1 MAADGESFQLGRV
14 LGRTFG
20 GIASNALVL
29 FAFSF
34 AIILVPTIVTMH
46 SLSALQASSGGGIAE
61 FQTIMAN
68 AGNTLL
74 ASLLTALAGAFVQSG
89 VAHALDNWED
99 YEPAS
104 FGDCLTAG
112 IRYFLPMFGLNLV
125 WGLAVGLGLVLL
137 IIPGVFLI
145 VIWSASVPALVN
157 EGTGVG
163 GAFTRSAALTKG
175 HRLEI
180 LISLIVFMIIHV
192 TLGFV
197 LEGFSLGGA
206 GEMVK
211 SGVVVATVLQLISQ
225 TILPVIL
232 TSFLCSLHRELVLIE
247 EGGGARGLA
256 NVFA

>member
-1 MAADGESFQLGRV
+1 MSAYGENFQMGRV

-20 GIASNALVL
+20 GIASNPLVL

-34 AIILVPTIVTMH
+34 AIILVPTIITMY
-46 SLSALQASSGGGIAE
+46 SLSALQASSGGGIAQ
-61 FQTIMAN
+61 FDTIMAN
-68 AGNTLL
+68 MGNTLIG
-74 ASLLTALAGAFVQSG
+74 SLLTALAGAFVQSG
-89 VAHALDNWED
+89 VAHALDNWEE

-112 IRYFLPMFGLNLV
+112 IRYFLPMFGLNIV

-137 IIPGVFLI
+137 VVPGIFLI
-145 VIWSASVPALVN
+145 IIWSTTVPALVN

-163 GAFTRSAALTKG
+163 GAFTRSSALTKG

-180 LISLIVFMIIHV
+180 LITLIIFMIIHLM
-192 TLGFV
+192 LGFV
-197 LEGFSLGGA
+197 LQGFSLGGA
-206 GEMVK
+206 EEIAK
-211 SGVVVATVLQLISQ
+211 SGLVLTTILQLVSQ
-225 TILPVIL
+225 TIMPVIL